1 MKRFLSLLL
10 FLTFLHIQ
18 NSIAQKNDVILN
30 AKQVKMVIDTLGKNM
45 SSYYVFP
52 DIGLKIDQYLK
63 AQYKAGVYNNITSPQ
78 KLADKLYTD
87 IKTVHVDPH
96 MGIAYSP
103 DFDKQ
108 RIQDKNAAQKV
119 KDDSI
124 RLNQLKETNFN
135 FKKVEI
141 LPGNIG
147 YLQFNQFVGD
157 IKNAKPI
164 VTAALTFLSN
174 TKALIIDLRYNGG
187 GSPDMVSQIE
197 SYFFK
202 QKVHMNDLVDRLGK
216 DTSIFYADPAKTNGI
231 TLSMPLYILT
241 SNQTF
246 SGAEDFS
253 YGMQSVKRATIVGDT
268 TNGGAHPVSTFS
280 ITNGLFARIPFARS
294 LNPYTHTDWEGTGV
308 IPDIATPSANALE
321 KAIETIYA
329 NRLANAVH
337 DEEKKMISW
346 QLHRLHATYHPFK
359 IDTKILEQYEGIYDN
374 GDLKLYIKNGAL
386 YCQNKQR
393 RNYTF
398 ELIPIANSTFLWSE
412 NTDLEIEFIKNTNG
426 NYTTMNF
433 LGPGGVLWQ
442 VSRGN

>member
-10 FLTFLHIQ
+10 LLTFLHIQ
-18 NSIAQKNDVILN
+18 NSIAQKNDVVLN
-30 AKQVKMVIDTLGKNM
+30 AKQVKMVIDTLGRKLVD
-45 SSYYVFP
+45 YYVFP
-52 DIGLKIDQYLK
+52 DIGLKMDQYLK
-63 AQYKAGVYNNITSPQ
+63 AQYRAGAYNNITSPQ
-78 KLADKLYTD
+78 KLADKLYAD
-87 IKTVHVDPH
+87 IKTVHIDPH
-96 MGIAYSP
+96 MGVAYNP

-108 RIQDKNAAQKV
+108 RMPDKNAVQSA

-124 RLNQLKETNFN
+124 RLNQLRETNFN

-164 VTAALTFLSN
+164 VAAALTFLSN
-174 TKALIIDLRYNGG
+174 TKALIIDLRTNGG
-187 GSPDMVSQIE
+187 GSPDMVSHIE

-202 QKVHMNDLVDRLGK
+202 QKTHMNDLVDRLGK
-216 DTSIFYADPAKTNGI
+216 DTSVFYADPAKTDGI

-246 SGAEDFS
+246 SGAEDFT
-253 YGMQSVKRATIVGDT
+253 YGMQSVKRATVIGDT
-268 TNGGAHPVSTFS
+268 TGGGAHPVSGFP

-308 IPDIATPSANALE
+308 IPDIATPWANALA
-321 KAIETIYA
+321 KALETIY
-329 NRLANAVH
+329 NKRLTEATK

-346 QLHRLHATYHPFK
+346 QLNRLQATYHPFK
-359 IDTKILEQYEGIYDN
+359 IDTKILEQYVGIYDN
-374 GDLKLYIKNGAL
+374 GDLKLYIKNGGL
-386 YCQNKQR
+386 YCQNKKR

-398 ELIPIANSTFLWSE
+398 ELTPISNSIFAWSD
-412 NTDLEIEFIKNTNG
+412 NTDLEVEFIKDKNG

-433 LGPGGVLWQ
+433 LGPGGLLWQ
-442 VSRGN
+442 DNRVN